1 MRNFITADL
10 FAAGRIISELNVKEE
25 LRAVCQK
32 SDTIADVWAAGYD
45 LIYLLFEKAVT
56 KKNESLI
63 YEFLAGVME
72 ITPEEVARYDL
83 LDLIEELTKGENAE
97 KWKAFFT
104 RLARLIKA
112 QQKS

>member
-45 LIYLLFEKAVT
+45 LI
-56 KKNESLI
+56 
-63 YEFLAGVME
+63 
-72 ITPEEVARYDL
+72 
-83 LDLIEELTKGENAE
+83 
-97 KWKAFFT
+97 
-104 RLARLIKA
+104 
-112 QQKS
+112 

>member
-10 FAAGRIISELNVKEE
+10 FAAGRIIAELGIKEE

-32 SDTIADVWAAGYD
+32 SDDITDVWAAGYD

-56 KKNESLI
+56 KNNEKLV

-72 ITPEEVARYDL
+72 ITPEEVAKYDL
-83 LDLIEELTKGENAE
+83 LDMIEELTAGENAE

-104 RLARLIKA
+104 KVARLIKA